1 MDSKLKYGYRDV
13 SIVPEVTS
21 TIESGVD
28 CDYLDAMGM
37 LPIFT
42 SPTSSVVGFE
52 NAFTY
57 YHNRIYPIIP
67 KTCGLEPREHALV
80 TYARAHFSFLRLD
93 FDFIPFI
100 AFSLSEAIKIFL
112 DMECGYEQLYEELLT
127 DGSTVRIC
135 IDGEYGNSKFLLD
148 TIKVI
153 KSKWGSKVI
162 VMGGVIGNPLTYYEY
177 EAAGCDYVRCGS
189 ADTGVHYPNFS
200 LIKEVYEIKERIEG
214 KCRIIADGG
223 IKGYD
228 DIQKAL
234 IYADY
239 VMIGELF
246 DRAIESSGETT
257 YGKFYWYVF
266 GKRILNPFKTLLKYG
281 KKIDVTNFRVAK
293 EVMNQV
299 RQGKLDVWKEVHGTD
314 TRQMVEYSLE
324 EWVRGEN
331 ESLMTAMMQQDAKS
345 LSDYKNAHWVRVT
358 NNG

>member
-13 SIVPEVTS
+13 SMVPEVTS
-21 TIESGVD
+21 TIESGVE

-67 KTCGLEPREHALV
+67 KTCGLEQREYELV
-80 TYARAHFSFLRLD
+80 THAGAHLHFLRLD
-93 FDFIPFI
+93 SYSIQFI

-112 DMECGYEQLYEELLT
+112 DMHCSYEQLYEDLLT
-127 DGSTVRIC
+127 DGSRVRIC
-135 IDGEYGNSKFLLD
+135 IDEEYGNNKTLLD
-148 TIKVI
+148 TIKLI

-189 ADTGVHYPNFS
+189 ADDEVNYPNFS
-200 LIKEVYEIKERIEG
+200 LIKEVYEIKERIGG

-223 IKGYD
+223 FRVYN

-234 IYADY
+234 VYADY
-239 VMIGELF
+239 VMIGDLF
-246 DRAIESSGETT
+246 NRAIESSGKTT
-257 YGKFYWYVF
+257 YGKFYWRVF

-281 KKIDVTNFRVAK
+281 KKIDVTHVRMAE
-293 EVMNQV
+293 EVMEQV

-324 EWVRGEN
+324 EWVRGET
-331 ESLMTAMMQQDAKS
+331 ETLMTAMMQQDAKS
-345 LSDYKNAHWVRVT
+345 LLDYKNAHWVRVT